1 MKKVIIILLMLC
13 VFLSGDFIQKWF
25 IPYGTIAPGGRI
37 LVYDSDHDEKIELI
51 FRRWIAQSFGV
62 YFVEFVPPDSWDI
75 YESIYVDSV
84 LAWDAG
90 DFDNDG
96 YADLITDGDASSGG
110 PPVPIIS
117 VYESPDSFSYP
128 TQEVWRDTVGFL
140 LVQPISA
147 YDVDNDGYPEILDNN
162 GDAPNFFWI
171 YESVG
176 NNQYDLIFTDNPD
189 TSNNDAPSSTHGFGD
204 FDSDGKIEFVMGGMS
219 AGSLGATY
227 WIYES
232 PADNT
237 YERIVQGYVSTKNI
251 KDCFSVPDADGDG
264 KLEFVVKGFV
274 IPSAEIHAF
283 IFEAVA
289 DNTYE
294 IIKTFT
300 LPGGDYYGGYS
311 AAGDVDGDSIP
322 EIVLEA
328 RQNVFIIKS
337 AGNDSFYVW
346 DTLPGHASGSC
357 VRIFD
362 IDDNGLSEIIIS
374 GADETRIYEYGPGGM
389 EETALRLLPNALR
402 LEVYPNPF
410 RDKVSI
416 VLRAESKEVT
426 TLGPMPFAPYIKI
439 YDVTGRLVKSFSRS
453 TPDALCSTLITWHG
467 DDENGRAVSDGVYFI
482 RFEDRYSGTVDVR
495 KVLKVR

>member
-1 MKKVIIILLMLC
+1 MKKVIIILSVFC
-13 VFLSGDFIQKWF
+13 VSLSGDFVQ
-25 IPYGTIAPGGRI
+25 
-37 LVYDSDHDEKIELI
+37 
-51 FRRWIAQSFGV
+51 RWII
-62 YFVEFVPPDSWDI
+62 PDGKNSYGRVLIGEINYNGLIDI
-75 YESIYVDSV
+75 VVRRNQPIKVMFYELDISNQWQLQDSIVDDGDH
-84 LAWDAG
+84 LLWAFG
-90 DFDNDG
+90 DFDLDG
-96 YADLITDGDASSGG
+96 FSDIVFQKTFGIPNVGIAI
-110 PPVPIIS
+110 
-117 VYESPDSFSYP
+117 YESPDSFSYP
-128 TQEVWRDTVGFL
+128 TQEVWRDTVGFP

-251 KDCFSVPDADGDG
+251 KDCFSIPDADEDG
-264 KLEFVVKGFV
+264 KMEFVVKGFV

-283 IFEAVA
+283 IFEAIG

-311 AAGDVDGDSIP
+311 DAGDVDGDSIP

-328 RQNVFIIKS
+328 RQNVFIIKA
-337 AGNDSFYVW
+337 AGNDSFYIW
-346 DTLPGHASGSC
+346 DTLPGNGSGSSIA
-357 VRIFD
+357 VYD
-362 IDDNGLSEIIIS
+362 IDENGLAEIIIS
-374 GADETRIYEYGPGGM
+374 GNDETRIYEYDPGGIV
-389 EETALRLLPNALR
+389 EARSKIYDAG
-402 LEVYPNPF
+402 LEVFPNPF
-410 RDKVSI
+410 SKILNIRHSI
-416 VLRAESKEVT
+416 EVDEM
-426 TLGPMPFAPYIKI
+426 LQIKI
-439 YDVTGRLVKSFSRS
+439 YDVSGCLVKAFDDLVDQTFKQITWDGTDSIGQQVPRGIYFVRLE
-453 TPDALCSTLITWHG
+453 TPDESMT
-467 DDENGRAVSDGVYFI
+467 
-482 RFEDRYSGTVDVR
+482 R
-495 KVLKVR
+495 KIVKLK